1 MIDTHERNI
10 QSSRDFSVN
19 IAQSLLKSSVM
30 RLSSATFAL
39 QILHS
44 SMITSLNEDH
54 EQFRQRNKISINV
67 KELK

>member
-1 MIDTHERNI
+1 VIDTHERDI

-30 RLSSATFAL
+30 RLLSATFAL

-44 SMITSLNEDH
+44 SMITSLNKDH